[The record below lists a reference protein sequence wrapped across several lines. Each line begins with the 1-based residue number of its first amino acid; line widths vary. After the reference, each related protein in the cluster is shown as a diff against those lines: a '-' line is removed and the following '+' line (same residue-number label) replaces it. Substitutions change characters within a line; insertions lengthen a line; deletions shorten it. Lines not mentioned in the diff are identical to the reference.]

1 MLKIPPPEK
10 WKKRQKMEVSQIGGN
25 RGEKWQYSGGSQ
37 DINGVSSGALYLY
50 RAAEQAEG
58 YINVV

>member
-1 MLKIPPPEK
+1 MEK
-10 WKKRQKMEVSQIGGN
+10 RAENGSYSN